1 MTTLSAFGLSRSR
14 LTLFVMFSVIVT
26 GMILY
31 SGFPKRED
39 PEITIRT
46 AVVSVEFTG
55 SGPERI
61 EKLIA
66 DKVERKI
73 REIPE
78 VDEITTLITADRM
91 RTNVN
96 LRDEIND
103 LSPVWQELRDKM
115 EEIERELPDGA
126 QGPFVD
132 TNFGDVT
139 IASIAM
145 TAEGFDY
152 AEMEDVAK
160 ELQRVLYT
168 VDGVAKVSL
177 RGVQDERIWLEID
190 AERLAA
196 IGIQISTLID
206 DLQNQNVVLPA
217 GTLNAGGSSV
227 LLEASGDFKSVE
239 QIENLLTR
247 VNNSDEFVRLQDL
260 MTVRRGFVSP
270 KDKPVYFNGEPA
282 VVITVEMQSGY
293 DIQAIGESLRREV
306 AAFDRELP
314 LPIGFVLNFA
324 TFQPDKVTFA
334 VNNAISNVLQT
345 FVVVFLIVLS
355 LLGLRSGLVIASI
368 VPFSMMFALIGM
380 GLLQISLEQIS
391 IAAVIISLG
400 LLVDNGVVIVEDIM
414 RRVGEGTPSEEA
426 ARLAGSQFAVP
437 LLVSSL
443 TTIFA
448 FLPFFLLV
456 GNEGEYAFS
465 LGAVVAVTLL
475 GSWLS
480 SLYFLPFIASRFLR
494 VEKMT
499 THKPKE
505 ELKEPGRWGGLY
517 QSLLARCLTMPFVVI
532 AAAYGAVVFSVTLF
546 GAVPQEQFPES
557 DRDQLLIY
565 MELPKG
571 SHISETERSALAI
584 TEWLNDKSIN
594 PEVENSIVYVGDGGP
609 RFYLAL
615 DPMDQSPSNAF
626 FLINTVDYPGALVLT
641 ERARK
646 HLNENHPEGR
656 YKIKRLGMGPSESG
670 IVEIELSGPDLNR
683 LMGLATEVEGLFA
696 AAPGMIQNENDWGNK
711 IIRVVID
718 VDQDKARRLGI
729 TSESTSQLLNAYF
742 DGFQASI
749 YREDDQSI
757 PILLRASEKNRD
769 SLEDL
774 LSISIA
780 GNGEILS
787 LEQVATFDAAEEFSQ
802 IRRKNQVRTIIVSAK
817 SASLTAADLL
827 AEVQPGLDALDL
839 SGGYDFVI
847 EGETASAGE
856 INGKLAAGLP
866 PAFALMLLAIIYQF
880 NSFRRAIMVFMTIPL
895 IIIGVPLGLLL
906 TGEPMSFFGTLGLIS
921 LAGIIINNA
930 IVLID
935 QIDIE
940 RKSLAVPEAI
950 KAAAAKR
957 LRPILLTS
965 ATTVLGLLPLYLFG
979 GALWSPLAVVMMGGL
994 VVASLLTLLFVPA
1007 TYQLMYRNAEA

>member
-1 MTTLSAFGLSRSR
+1 MTNLSAFGLSRSR
-14 LTLFVMFSVIVT
+14 LTVFVMFSLIVT

-46 AVVSVEFTG
+46 AVVRVEFTG

-78 VDEITTLITADRM
+78 VDDITTLISADRM
-91 RTNVN
+91 KTNVA

-103 LSPVWQELRDKM
+103 LNPVWQELRDKM
-115 EEIERELPDGA
+115 EEIARDLPDGA
-126 QGPFVD
+126 RGPFVD

-152 AEMEDVAK
+152 ADMEEAAK
-160 ELQRVLYT
+160 ELQRRLYT
-168 VDGVAKVSL
+168 VDGVAKVAL
-177 RGVQDERIWLEID
+177 LGVQDERIWLEID
-190 AERLAA
+190 AERLAS

-217 GTLNAGGSSV
+217 GNLNAGGTSV
-227 LLEASGDFKSVE
+227 LLEASGDFKNVE

-247 VNNSDEFVRLQDL
+247 VSNSDEFVRLQDL

-270 KDKPVYFNGEPA
+270 KEKPVYFDGAPA
-282 VVITVEMQSGY
+282 VVVTVDMQSGY

-306 AAFDRELP
+306 RNFENT

-334 VNNAISNVLQT
+334 VNNAMSNVLQT

-355 LLGLRSGLVIASI
+355 LLGLRCGLVIASI
-368 VPFSMMFALIGM
+368 VPFSMMFALVGM
-380 GLLQISLEQIS
+380 ALLGISLEQIS

-400 LLVDNGVVIVEDIM
+400 LLVDNGVVIVEDIL
-414 RRVGEGTPSEEA
+414 RRVGEGAPREEA
-426 ARLAGSQFAVP
+426 ARQSGQQFAVP

-475 GSWLS
+475 GSWFS
-480 SLYFLPFIASRFLR
+480 SLYFLPMIASRFLSADQAPP
-494 VEKMT
+494 ED
-499 THKPKE
+499 PKAGART
-505 ELKEPGRWGGLY
+505 PGRWAQRY
-517 QSLLARCLTMPFVVI
+517 QSLLTRGLAMPIVVI
-532 AAAYGAVVFSVTLF
+532 AAAYGAVVFSLSLF

-571 SHISETERSALAI
+571 SHISETEESALAI
-584 TEWLNDKSIN
+584 TQWLNDRNTN

-615 DPMDQSPSNAF
+615 DPMDQNPAHAF
-626 FLINTVDYPGALVLT
+626 FLINTVDYEGALTLT
-641 ERARK
+641 ARARK
-646 HLNENHPEGR
+646 YLNENHPEGR

-670 IVEIELSGPDLNR
+670 IVEIEISGPELNR
-683 LMGLATEVEGLFA
+683 LMGLATQVEALFA
-696 AAPGMIQNENDWGNK
+696 EAPGMIQNENDWGNK

-742 DGFQASI
+742 DGFEASI
-749 YREDDQSI
+749 YREEDQSI
-757 PILLRASEKNRD
+757 PIILRASEKNRD

-774 LSISIA
+774 LSISIS
-780 GNGEILS
+780 GNGEILA
-787 LEQVATFDAAEEFSQ
+787 LEQVATFDALEEFAQ

-817 SASLTAADLL
+817 SAALTAAELL
-827 AEVQPGLDALDL
+827 AEVQPGLEALDL
-839 SGGYDFVI
+839 SGGYDYVI
-847 EGETASAGE
+847 EGETASSGE

-880 NSFRRAIMVFMTIPL
+880 NSFRRAIIVFMTIPL

-940 RKSLAVPEAI
+940 RKSLAVAEAI
-950 KAAAAKR
+950 KTAAAKR

-965 ATTVLGLLPLYLFG
+965 ATTVLGLFPLYLFG
-979 GALWSPLAVVMMGGL
+979 GALWSPLAVVMMSGL

-1007 TYQLMYRNAEA
+1007 AYQLMYRNADA

>member
-26 GMILY
+26 GMLLY

-46 AVVSVEFTG
+46 AVVSVVFTG

-78 VDEITTLITADRM
+78 VDEIKTLISADQM

-115 EEIERELPDGA
+115 EEIARELPDGA

-145 TAEGFDY
+145 TAEGFNY
-152 AEMEDVAK
+152 AEMEEAAK

-168 VDGVAKVSL
+168 VDGVAKVAL

-190 AERLAA
+190 AERLAS

-217 GTLNAGGSSV
+217 GTLNAGGTSV

-270 KDKPVYFNGEPA
+270 KEKPVYFNGEPA
-282 VVITVEMQSGY
+282 VVITVDMQSGF
-293 DIQAIGESLRREV
+293 DIQAIGESLRQEISD
-306 AAFDRELP
+306 FENT
-314 LPIGFVLNFA
+314 LPIGFTLSFA

-334 VNNAISNVLQT
+334 VNDAISNVLQT

-400 LLVDNGVVIVEDIM
+400 LLVDNGVVIVEDIL

-426 ARLAGSQFAVP
+426 ARQAGSQFAIP

-480 SLYFLPFIASRFLR
+480 SLYFLPFIASRFLSA
-494 VEKMT
+494 EKLKT
-499 THKPKE
+499 QKPKE
-505 ELKEPGRWGGLY
+505 ESSEPGRWGGLY
-517 QSLLARCLTMPFVVI
+517 QSLLVRCLSVPFVVI
-532 AAAYGAVVFSVTLF
+532 AAAYGAVVFSLTLF
-546 GAVPQEQFPES
+546 GSVPQEQFPES

-565 MELPKG
+565 MELQKG
-571 SHISETERSALAI
+571 THISETEQSALEI
-584 TEWLNDKSIN
+584 TNWLNDTDIN
-594 PEVENSIVYVGDGGP
+594 PEVKNSIVYVGDGGP

-615 DPMDQSPSNAF
+615 DPMDQNPAHAF
-626 FLINTVDYPGALVLT
+626 FLINTVDYEGALTLS

-670 IVEIELSGPDLNR
+670 IVEIEISGPDLNR
-683 LMGLATEVEGLFA
+683 LMGLAKEVENLFA

-742 DGFQASI
+742 DGFEASI

-787 LEQVATFDAAEEFSQ
+787 LEQVATFDAAEEFAQ

-839 SGGYDFVI
+839 TGGYEFVI

-895 IIIGVPLGLLL
+895 IIIGVPIGLLL

-940 RKSLAVPEAI
+940 RKTLAVADAI

-994 VVASLLTLLFVPA
+994 IVASLLTLLFVPA
-1007 TYQLMYRNAEA
+1007 TYQLMYRNADR